1 MGAHVFVVNSD
12 TIQVTK
18 NRLVCAVVRDMGKD
32 REQVEKTRADVLAD
46 LSCLREGDKIFFYE
60 ISVGFHGIFEA
71 VGKPFISEEEINY
84 DNKYLF
90 GSEKNSHY
98 KDKIIHKK
106 KRNGDIKVIYP
117 LLTPNRILIKPL
129 KVFKNPISEMKAFG
143 RFISAVDLR
152 SIFYK
157 KVLGRGKSITH
168 LFPEEEQKL
177 TQLLSEN
184 NEIIQIKTNPYKPL
198 DKKDVEFDLNP
209 NSNNEVKFEK
219 ILEGYIIQNIE
230 EILPK
235 IDNIID
241 LEIECFAN
249 YVPVTIAGGN
259 LDVVVF
265 FKNKQGK
272 RVQISIIELKKGIIV
287 EKDIEQL
294 EGYVKWA
301 TENLA
306 QILKESNN
314 KIEIDLINNMSIIK
328 PIIIGSGI
336 NQRALNR
343 LSRYNLMSKKPVAI
357 EYKLNKN
364 KIDFIILNPKS
375 QHHFF

>member
-1 MGAHVFVVNSD
+1 MGAHVFIVNSD

-18 NRLVCAVVRDMGKD
+18 NRLVCAVVRDMGEGKLM
-32 REQVEKTRADVLAD
+32 EKTKADILAD
-46 LSCLREGDKIFFYE
+46 LSCVREGDRIFFYE
-60 ISVGFHGIFEA
+60 IKKGFHGIFEA
-71 VGKPFISEEEINY
+71 VGKPFVSEEEIEFNG
-84 DNKYLF
+84 KYLF
-90 GSEKNSHY
+90 GSEGNPHY
-98 KDKIIHKK
+98 KE
-106 KRNGDIKVIYP
+106 GDLI
-117 LLTPNRILIKPL
+117 TPNRILIKPL

-177 TQLLSEN
+177 TKLLSEN
-184 NEIIQIKTNPYKPL
+184 NEVIQIETNPYTPS
-198 DKKDVEFDLNP
+198 DKRDVKFDLTP

-235 IDNIID
+235 IDDIKD

-265 FKNKQGK
+265 LKDKRGK
-272 RVQISIIELKKGIIV
+272 RTQISIIELKKGV
-287 EKDIEQL
+287 VVKKDIEQL

-301 TENLA
+301 TENLS
-306 QILKESNN
+306 QILKESDK
-314 KIEIDLINNMSIIK
+314 KIDIDLVNNMSIIK
-328 PIIIGSGI
+328 PIIIGSGV
-336 NQRALNR
+336 NQKALDR
-343 LSRYNLMSKKPVAI
+343 LSEYKLSSKKPVAVK
-357 EYKLNKN
+357 YKLNQDKM
-364 KIDFIILNPKS
+364 DFEILFS
-375 QHHFF
+375 

>member
-1 MGAHVFVVNSD
+1 MGAHVFIVNSD

-18 NRLVCAVVRDMGKD
+18 NRLVCAVVRDMGEGKLM
-32 REQVEKTRADVLAD
+32 EKTKADILAD
-46 LSCLREGDKIFFYE
+46 LSCVREGDRIFFYE
-60 ISVGFHGIFEA
+60 ITKGFHGIFEA
-71 VGKPFISEEEINY
+71 VGKPFVSEEEIEFNG
-84 DNKYLF
+84 KYLF
-90 GSEKNSHY
+90 GNENNPHY
-98 KDKIIHKK
+98 KE
-106 KRNGDIKVIYP
+106 GDLI
-117 LLTPNRILIKPL
+117 TPNRILIKPL
-129 KVFKNPISEMKAFG
+129 KIFKNPISEMVAFG

-177 TQLLSEN
+177 IKLLSKN
-184 NEIIQIKTNPYKPL
+184 NEIIRIETNPYNSSN
-198 DKKDVEFDLNP
+198 KKDVKFDITP

-235 IDNIID
+235 IDEEMKE

-259 LDVVVF
+259 LDIIVF
-265 FKNKQGK
+265 LKNKDNEK
-272 RVQISIIELKKGIIV
+272 KQISIIELKKGVVV

-301 TENLA
+301 TENLS
-306 QILKESNN
+306 QILKENDK
-314 KIEIDLINNMSIIK
+314 KIDIDLVNNISIIK
-328 PIIIGSGI
+328 PIIIDNI
-336 NQRALNR
+336 T
-343 LSRYNLMSKKPVAI
+343 LSLVSFK
-357 EYKLNKN
+357 
-364 KIDFIILNPKS
+364 FI
-375 QHHFF
+375 FY